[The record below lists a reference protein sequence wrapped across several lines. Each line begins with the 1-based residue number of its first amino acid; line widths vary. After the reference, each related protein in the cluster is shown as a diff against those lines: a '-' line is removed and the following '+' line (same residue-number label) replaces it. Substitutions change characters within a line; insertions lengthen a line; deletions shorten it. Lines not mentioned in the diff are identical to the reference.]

1 MKFLVSLLV
10 LLFTLLSIVIYIY
23 LTTDI
28 HVVPSFGDEDNS
40 SQHEQN
46 TTDPKEL
53 EERFLKEYFQAN
65 WEDIQEQ
72 LNQAIEKYI
81 EIDEAGEPSFFWDKK
96 ASLWDEL
103 EAIFD
108 EIIEDMKDGRIDEHQ
123 ERMDEIKEIIQEDV
137 VQIQAYEVDMKT
149 APKESYLSTTVLG
162 YKEKIKALEE
172 EIKIETKNIKYIEEQ
187 IHAYYYNLG
196 VLLSQEEFQLLKNR
210 IDFDFLYEAAIVMN
224 MLQKAMGKV
233 KKETMEHKYQLDKT
247 LYYYNT
253 SRIVFEFILYLQKRH
268 QEMIDDKY
276 IPNLNAL
283 LEQKINAYKEDT
295 VKSKQAQEDRELYTD
310 SLKAQKIFIE
320 TTKLY
325 KKDILKQRKALWRVR
340 LVTAK
345 HLELTRNRYMRS
357 KETSESLRPKRDMQK
372 ILDSVIRYYF
382 DDIGSDVEDAKQ
394 KEKYQEITRQLRLY
408 Q

>member
-1 MKFLVSLLV
+1 MKFLMALLF

-28 HVVPSFGDEDNS
+28 EVVPSFGDEDNT
-40 SQHEQN
+40 SQHESN

-81 EIDEAGEPSFFWDKK
+81 EIDNAGEPSFFWDKK
-96 ASLWDEL
+96 ASLRDEL

-108 EIIEDMKDGRIDEHQ
+108 EIIEDMKDGRVDEHQ
-123 ERMDEIKEIIQEDV
+123 ERIDEIKEIIQEDV

-149 APKESYLSTTVLG
+149 APKESYLSTTVKG

-172 EIKIETKNIKYIEEQ
+172 EIKLETKKREYIEEQ

-196 VLLSQEEFQLLKNR
+196 VLLSQKEFVLLKNR
-210 IDFDFLYEAAIVMN
+210 IDFDFVYEAAIVMN

-253 SRIVFEFILYLQKRH
+253 SRIVFEFILYLEKRH
-268 QEMIDDKY
+268 REAIDKVY
-276 IPNLNAL
+276 IPHLNAL
-283 LEQKINAYKEDT
+283 LERKINAHKEDMI
-295 VKSKQAQEDRELYTD
+295 KSKQAKEDSKLYVD
-310 SLKAQKIFIE
+310 SLKVQKIFIE

-325 KKDILKQRKALWRVR
+325 EKDILKQRKALWRVR
-340 LVTAK
+340 LVVAK
-345 HLELTRNRYMRS
+345 HLELTHNRYIRS

-372 ILDSVIRYYF
+372 ILGAVIRYYL
-382 DDIGSDVEDAKQ
+382 DDIGSSVEDAKQ
-394 KEKYQEITRQLRLY
+394 KEKYQVITRQLRLY

>member
-1 MKFLVSLLV
+1 MKFLMALLF

-28 HVVPSFGDEDNS
+28 EVVPSFGDEDNT
-40 SQHEQN
+40 SQHESN

-81 EIDEAGEPSFFWDKK
+81 EIDNAGEPSFFWDKK
-96 ASLWDEL
+96 ASLRDEL

-108 EIIEDMKDGRIDEHQ
+108 EIIEDMKDGRVDEYQ
-123 ERMDEIKEIIQEDV
+123 ERIDEIKEIIQEDV
-137 VQIQAYEVDMKT
+137 VQIKAYEVDMKT
-149 APKESYLSTTVLG
+149 APKESYLSTTVKG

-172 EIKIETKNIKYIEEQ
+172 EIKLETKKREYIEEQ

-196 VLLSQEEFQLLKNR
+196 VLLSQKEFVLLKNR
-210 IDFDFLYEAAIVMN
+210 IDFDFVYEAAIVMN

-253 SRIVFEFILYLQKRH
+253 SRIVFEFILYLEKRH
-268 QEMIDDKY
+268 REAIDKVY
-276 IPNLNAL
+276 IPHLNAL
-283 LEQKINAYKEDT
+283 LERKINA
-295 VKSKQAQEDRELYTD
+295 S
-310 SLKAQKIFIE
+310 
-320 TTKLY
+320 
-325 KKDILKQRKALWRVR
+325 QRG
-340 LVTAK
+340 
-345 HLELTRNRYMRS
+345 Y
-357 KETSESLRPKRDMQK
+357 D
-372 ILDSVIRYYF
+372 
-382 DDIGSDVEDAKQ
+382 
-394 KEKYQEITRQLRLY
+394 
-408 Q
+408 